1 MGRNDGKEKLMEIYL
16 DNSATTM
23 AYKEVADLSYNIMT
37 SAYGNPSSMHS
48 KGVEAEEY
56 VKTAYKQAAKA
67 LKVTEKE
74 ILFTSGGT
82 ESDNLALIGAA
93 RANKRAGM
101 HIITTKIEHP
111 AILNTVEYLKSE
123 GFEID
128 YLGVNSL
135 GLISLDELKEKIRPD
150 TILVSIMHTNNEVG
164 SVQPIEEAGKLI
176 KEINPNTLFHVDA
189 VQGFGKAFIYP
200 KKQKIDMLSVSGH
213 KIHGPKGVGILY
225 VDEHVKLK
233 PISYGGGQ
241 QKGLRNGTLNVP
253 GIAGMG
259 LAIEMI
265 TNGLAEKR
273 EELFRLKNFFLTEVS
288 KLPSVKVNGCER
300 LSDGSFDVYKTAPHI
315 MNISVKGLRSEVMLH
330 ALEERGIFVSA
341 GSACASHSKK
351 ESSTLKAMGASS
363 TETDGALRISMS
375 EFTTMEELSEMVKD
389 LKEVIEIYGRFTRR

>member
-1 MGRNDGKEKLMEIYL
+1 MEIYL

-128 YLGVNSL
+128 YLGVDSL

-241 QKGLRNGTLNVP
+241 QKGLRSGTLNVP

-273 EELFRLKNFFLTEVS
+273 EELFRLKDFFLTEVS

-363 TETDGALRISMS
+363 TETDGALRVSMS